1 MSFRPPAPRIAIEQ
15 VYLDRLNVVQGL
27 FTMGDQGFFRALD
40 GFVASVPN
48 FGDEETGKKK
58 MVRDYINKHML
69 HIDIEYTSKLANARR
84 GKALNGSYVR
94 AGDRYRIG
102 LAMTGVMWE
111 YYKKKLSVIVDA
123 FAHYG
128 IIHFDSLS
136 NAPPDRDGSVDFME
150 IAREEKR
157 RRMQGP

>member
-40 GFVASVPN
+40 GFVASVPD
-48 FGDEETGKKK
+48 FEKKR
-58 MVRDYINKHML
+58 VRT
-69 HIDIEYTSKLANARR
+69 HILNNMKVVDVEFYPRLAQARK
-84 GKALNGSYVR
+84 GKALKNGRDLR

-111 YYKKKLSVIVDA
+111 YYKKRLSVIVDA

-157 RRMQGP
+157 RRMEGR